1 MRNETIELKKKHGV
15 PRKSIIWGEE
25 APLSDM
31 DLTANDRSVIIITTS
46 GYIKRIPLDEYKS
59 QVRGGKGKISAK
71 LNNEEDTGT
80 HYLITYLSFDSLV
93 IPRSDAI
100 LLVQRPRFHPIH
112 QRTRR
117 CLQH

>member
-80 HYLITYLSFDSLV
+80 HLLSNTLIL
-93 IPRSDAI
+93 
-100 LLVQRPRFHPIH
+100 
-112 QRTRR
+112 
-117 CLQH
+117 